1 MDDHGVARLRLIG
14 SYCIMKML
22 QIQFAVFP
30 TAVLQQDGRSL
41 AGSCNTPQIL
51 KYKIQGD
58 TFKYLKI
65 EIQDTTKG
73 TRKILFSGFFLLRGR
88 GGYPTFALSFFGKMI
103 FR

>member
-1 MDDHGVARLRLIG
+1 MDEYLVARLRLIG

-51 KYKIQGD
+51 NTKYNAILKE
-58 TFKYLKI
+58 KYA
-65 EIQDTTKG
+65 T
-73 TRKILFSGFFLLRGR
+73 LLRDLQNN
-88 GGYPTFALSFFGKMI
+88 T
-103 FR
+103 